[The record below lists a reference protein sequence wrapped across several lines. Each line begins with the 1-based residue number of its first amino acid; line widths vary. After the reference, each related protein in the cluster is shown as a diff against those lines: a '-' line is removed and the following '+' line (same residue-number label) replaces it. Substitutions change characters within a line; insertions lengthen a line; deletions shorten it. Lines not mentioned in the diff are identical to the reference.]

1 MAKDK
6 ARAIAR
12 TLQKSGVP
20 ISDYESGP
28 DAGPCLVQQSEK
40 VVASVACCH
49 SYSTSTCVSPTST
62 CVSPIAA
69 NVAKASSPAQAV
81 NLSGMAVTG
90 VMLNTSAACARRAAS
105 MLTWLSVSHDG
116 RCRPL
121 CAVVVNV
128 SDTIKLAQA

>member
-1 MAKDK
+1 MTFLALVLAIVIIITLDEPE
-6 ARAIAR
+6 RA
-12 TLQKSGVP
+12 G
-20 ISDYESGP
+20 
-28 DAGPCLVQQSEK
+28 
-40 VVASVACCH
+40 CH
-49 SYSTSTCVSPTST
+49 SSTST

-90 VMLNTSAACARRAAS
+90 VRLKISAACARLAPA
-105 MLTWLSVSHDG
+105 MLTWLSVSHEG